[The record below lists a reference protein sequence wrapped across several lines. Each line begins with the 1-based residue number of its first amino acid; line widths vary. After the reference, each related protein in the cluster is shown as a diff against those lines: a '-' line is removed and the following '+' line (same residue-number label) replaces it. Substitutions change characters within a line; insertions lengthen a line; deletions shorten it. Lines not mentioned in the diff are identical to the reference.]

1 MNVQLENSKKSGS
14 QPNGAPEVVAN
25 RRQLGRTGIEI
36 TPIGLGVMQ
45 FAGGS
50 GVFRFMFP
58 AMPQELMDGVV
69 KAALDGGINWFDTA
83 EAYGG
88 GRSESGLAQALKAAG
103 QADEDVIVA
112 TKWRPHLRTA
122 GNIARSIDDRL
133 RYLGGYSVDLYQVHQ
148 PLSFSSPEAEMEAL
162 ANLVEAGK
170 INSVGVSNFNAEQM
184 RRAHAALA
192 KRGLPLASNQ
202 VQYHLM
208 DRRIESNGVLEA
220 AKELGVTIIA
230 WSPLASGLLTGKFH
244 ADPDKLSKRAFGR
257 RAMLRRNIERS
268 RPLIEALE
276 EIAAGRQVTPAQVAL
291 NWLIHGHGD
300 TVVAIPG
307 ASQVNHA
314 RESAAVMAF
323 KLNEDEI
330 RRLNRQSKQ
339 FA

>member
-1 MNVQLENSKKSGS
+1 MNVQLDNSTES
-14 QPNGAPEVVAN
+14 ETRAN
-25 RRQLGRTGIEI
+25 YRQLGRTGIEI

-50 GVFRFMFP
+50 GVFRLMFP

-69 KAALDGGINWFDTA
+69 QAALDGGINWFDTA

-88 GRSESGLAQALKAAG
+88 GRSEQGLAHGLKAAG

-133 RYLGGYSVDLYQVHQ
+133 RYLDGYSVDLYQVHQ
-148 PLSFSSPEAEMEAL
+148 PYSFSSPEAEMEAL

-170 INSVGVSNFNAEQM
+170 INSVGVSNFNADQM
-184 RRAHAALA
+184 RRAHTALT

-208 DRRIESNGVLEA
+208 DRRIESNGTLDA

-244 ADPDKLSKRAFGR
+244 ADPDKLNKRAFGR

-268 RPLIEALE
+268 RPLIKALE
-276 EIAAGRQVTPAQVAL
+276 EIAVDRQVTVAQVAL
-291 NWLIHGHGD
+291 NWLIHSHGD

-307 ASQVNHA
+307 ASQVDHA
-314 RESAAVMAF
+314 RQAAAVMAF
-323 KLNEDEI
+323 KLNEKEME
-330 RRLNRQSKQ
+330 RLNRESEQ
-339 FA
+339 FTQ